1 MATRMRFMA
10 AVLAVGWVSQAWAA
24 AEPNQPRRPDA
35 ARLSS
40 DERMA
45 MLRTITSDRWMP
57 QDAVGTLERAIRQ
70 LELTA
75 DQKQKITGILQG
87 KEEALATARKA
98 YADAGKALD
107 EASSSGDDAAIRAAA
122 VKVGNT
128 LADLQILRK
137 KVVKEIKAVLTP
149 DQLKKLEQL
158 KEQARESLQ
167 RMREVRPPRQQGAA
181 GGATPG
187 QATQGQAKK
196 PTQP

>member
-1 MATRMRFMA
+1 
-10 AVLAVGWVSQAWAA
+10 
-24 AEPNQPRRPDA
+24 
-35 ARLSS
+35 
-40 DERMA
+40 MA

-107 EASSSGDDAAIRAAA
+107 EASSSGDDSAIRAAA

-149 DQLKKLEQL
+149 EQLKKLDEIKDQP
-158 KEQARESLQ
+158 
-167 RMREVRPPRQQGAA
+167 VRPLRPRGTN
-181 GGATPG
+181 GSATTG
-187 QATQGQAKK
+187 QATRQGPGARSN
-196 PTQP
+196 QP